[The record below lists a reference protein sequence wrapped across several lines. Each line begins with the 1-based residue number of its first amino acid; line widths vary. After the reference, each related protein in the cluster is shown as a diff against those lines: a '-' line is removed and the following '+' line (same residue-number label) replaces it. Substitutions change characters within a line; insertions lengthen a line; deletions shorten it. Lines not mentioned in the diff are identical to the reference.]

1 LVLKKKGAEK
11 DMNLQAKGKERFD
24 VLLKDGE
31 IIDPAQGIHFAGS
44 LAVKEGRIA
53 ALGKDLSGEA
63 QKVIP
68 LQGKIIAPGL
78 IDLHCHPSLGFLWRG
93 IPPDEVGLNSGVT
106 LLGDGGTAGA
116 ANFHAFRKLVVEP
129 AETEILC
136 FLNVAKTGLISQP
149 EISSLRDMDVDRGK
163 EVVEANRDRVRG
175 IKIRAIQSLADGL
188 GIQGIEMAKK
198 MANDLKMPLMI
209 HIGNPRERMEKDRMD
224 DFSRQAV
231 SLLEKGDILS
241 HYLTWEPGGLIL
253 EDGTVYPELE
263 NARQRG
269 VILDSCHGLWHFS
282 FTIARHALKQGLKPD
297 VISTDMSIP
306 NIMVTQSL
314 PVVMSKFLNLGLSLE
329 EVIAMTTLNAARVL
343 KEEEKRGSLRP
354 GLPADI
360 TILELLKGDFLFGD
374 GKGRGSLRGNLLLEP
389 RMVLKAAEIK
399 PAYSRYHIPPLYQ

>member
-1 LVLKKKGAEK
+1 V
-11 DMNLQAKGKERFD
+11 NLQAKGEENFD
-24 VLLKDGE
+24 VLLQDGE

-44 LAVKEGRIA
+44 LAVKNGRIA
-53 ALGKDLSGEA
+53 ALGKDLPGEA

-78 IDLHCHPSLGFLWRG
+78 IDLHCHPSRGFLWRG

-106 LLGDGGTAGA
+106 LLGDGGTAGPV
-116 ANFHAFRKLVVEP
+116 NFHAFRKLVVEP
-129 AETEILC
+129 AATEILC

-163 EVVEANRDRVRG
+163 EVVKANLDCIRG
-175 IKIRAIQSLADGL
+175 IKIRVIESLAEGV
-188 GIQGIEMAKK
+188 GMKGMEMARRV
-198 MANDLKMPLMI
+198 ADELKMPLMI
-209 HIGNPRERMEKDRMD
+209 HIGTPRERMERDRMD

-253 EDGTVYPELE
+253 EDGTAYPELE
-263 NARQRG
+263 KARQRG

-282 FTIARHALKQGLKPD
+282 FAVARHALKQGLKPD

-329 EVIAMTTLNAARVL
+329 EVIAMVTINPAGVL
-343 KEEEKRGSLRP
+343 QEEEKRGSLKP

-360 TILELLKGDFLFGD
+360 TILELLKGEFLFGD
-374 GKGRGSLRGNLLLEP
+374 GKGRGFLRGNLLLEP
-389 RMVLKAAEIK
+389 RMVLKAGEIR